1 MVFYFAKNKERGLQ
15 MQVITKAEKTKV
27 TSLFNLL
34 AEANGEDPNDLL
46 HQLKVSE
53 LEKNNID
60 EGSRMLL
67 QQMAKLQTEN
77 SQLRKKQ
84 VEKTGG
90 KAFDSVRNHT
100 NHSKQEEQLKS
111 TDGNSNK
118 RKEDE

>member
-1 MVFYFAKNKERGLQ
+1 

-46 HQLKVSE
+46 HQLKVRE

-77 SQLRKKQ
+77 IQLRKKQ
-84 VEKTGG
+84 GNNHAGIPV
-90 KAFDSVRNHT
+90 DSVNNPT
-100 NHSKQEEQLKS
+100 QDTKQEEQLMKKEEV
-111 TDGNSNK
+111 NHK

>member
-1 MVFYFAKNKERGLQ
+1 MQ
-15 MQVITKAEKTKV
+15 MQMITKAEKTKV

-46 HQLKVSE
+46 HQLKVKE

-67 QQMAKLQTEN
+67 QQMAKLQAEN
-77 SQLRKKQ
+77 SRLRKKQ
-84 VEKTGG
+84 GESPKENGV
-90 KAFDSVRNHT
+90 DLMT
-100 NHSKQEEQLKS
+100 NKVAHSKQEEQLKP
-111 TDGNSNK
+111 TDENSNK

>member
-1 MVFYFAKNKERGLQ
+1 MQ
-15 MQVITKAEKTKV
+15 MQMITKAEKTKV

-46 HQLKVSE
+46 HQLKVKE

-67 QQMAKLQTEN
+67 QQMAKLQVEN

-84 VEKTGG
+84 GESPKETGV
-90 KAFDSVRNHT
+90 DLMT
-100 NHSKQEEQLKS
+100 NKVAHSKQEEQLKP
-111 TDGNSNK
+111 TDENSNK

>member
-1 MVFYFAKNKERGLQ
+1 
-15 MQVITKAEKTKV
+15 MQAITKAEKTKV

-46 HQLKVSE
+46 HQLKVKE

-67 QQMAKLQTEN
+67 QQMAKLQVEN

-84 VEKTGG
+84 EESPKENR
-90 KAFDSVRNHT
+90 ADLIT
-100 NHSKQEEQLKS
+100 NQTTHSKQEGQSKS
-111 TDGNSNK
+111 TDENKNK
-118 RKEDE
+118 RKEEE